1 MRTKRKQVVMK
12 QYLSHGNL
20 ALAEDE
26 LEIVQ
31 KPQAPKLRLVQD
43 VAEENPEVDVVEQA
57 KGFILR
63 LGMSVTLCVLWF
75 LFVLVMYQFIK
86 PFII

>member
-1 MRTKRKQVVMK
+1 MK